1 MGSYRTM
8 ADAQFSSRN
17 TDSSE
22 SACCAAQASGESC
35 PIFPGRPRKL
45 HWSMPDPAKA
55 YGSEVDIEAAFDR
68 VLFMLKEH
76 IEKLVHSLRLQSLLK
91 GVETHE
97 GIWKYTE

>member
-1 MGSYRTM
+1 MC
-8 ADAQFSSRN
+8 D
-17 TDSSE
+17 
-22 SACCAAQASGESC
+22 QASGESC

-45 HWSMPDPAKA
+45 HWSIPDLAKA

-97 GIWKYTE
+97 GIWKYAE